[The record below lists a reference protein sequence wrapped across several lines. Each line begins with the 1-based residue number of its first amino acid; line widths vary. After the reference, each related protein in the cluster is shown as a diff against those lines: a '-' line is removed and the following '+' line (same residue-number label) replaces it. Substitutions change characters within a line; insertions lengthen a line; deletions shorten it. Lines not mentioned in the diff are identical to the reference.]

1 MKCVKKPLWPHTVI
15 QESFP
20 GFIITTI
27 TITIIIITQRSM
39 KMRHRLLVVTRL
51 PWKVSTLLH
60 LVVLVLGVSK

>member
-1 MKCVKKPLWPHTVI
+1 MKCVKKPLWSHTVT

-27 TITIIIITQRSM
+27 TITTIIITQRSM
-39 KMRHRLLVVTRL
+39 KMKHRLLVVTRL
-51 PWKVSTLLH
+51 LWKVSTLLH